1 MRIGVDI
8 DNVISNFNE
17 ILLKEYLLQ
26 DKKYRNSGIINKDVY
41 IRKGMF
47 DWSKEEEESFY
58 LNNIERIASN
68 LEVIDGAKDTIDKLR
83 RDGHEIYIISGRNNG
98 EYSDPFTM
106 TKDWLH
112 KHHISYDQLILT
124 NAYFEHEKTEAC
136 LKNNIQIL
144 IDDSVRTC
152 LDAKQHHITTLL
164 MDDFYNRKNTDLY
177 RVYSWKEI
185 YTFISNYHQEKLN
198 VILDTDIGNE
208 CDDQFALSYLLKSQD
223 VFNIEAI
230 TIAPY
235 SHKERFPSV
244 EANQENSFQEITK
257 ICEWLNFDFKN
268 KIFKGATDYMANG
281 YEEENDAVK
290 KIIEIA
296 QKNKKTYI
304 MAIGTITNISLAI
317 KKEPKIVD
325 KIEVIW
331 LAGHSLLQDNNIEY
345 NFKKDLRADRILF
358 DSEVKLTIIPCKN
371 VASALTTSVYE
382 LEHYLKDKSQ
392 LATYLIQHFS
402 DDGYHEI
409 KERRVLWD
417 ISVVAY
423 LINKSWFNIQEV
435 DCPKIK
441 DDTSYKLEKNNRKIT
456 MVNDID
462 VNKVYTDLFRRLGEK
477 NESVHS

>member
-1 MRIGVDI
+1 
-8 DNVISNFNE
+8 
-17 ILLKEYLLQ
+17 
-26 DKKYRNSGIINKDVY
+26 
-41 IRKGMF
+41 
-47 DWSKEEEESFY
+47 
-58 LNNIERIASN
+58 
-68 LEVIDGAKDTIDKLR
+68 
-83 RDGHEIYIISGRNNG
+83 
-98 EYSDPFTM
+98 
-106 TKDWLH
+106 
-112 KHHISYDQLILT
+112 
-124 NAYFEHEKTEAC
+124 
-136 LKNNIQIL
+136 
-144 IDDSVRTC
+144 
-152 LDAKQHHITTLL
+152 

-185 YTFISNYHQEKLN
+185 YAFISNYHQEKLN

-235 SHKERFPSV
+235 SHKKSFVSV
-244 EANQENSFQEITK
+244 EANQESGLQEIIK
-257 ICEWLNFDFKN
+257 ICKWLNFDFKN
-268 KIFKGATDYMANG
+268 KIFKGASDYISNG

-290 KIIEIA
+290 RIIEVA
-296 QKNKKTYI
+296 LKNKKTYI

-317 KKEPKIVD
+317 KKESKIVD

-345 NFKKDLRADRILF
+345 NFKKDLSADRILF

-392 LATYLIQHFS
+392 LATYLIHHFL

-423 LINKSWFNIQEV
+423 LINKSWFNTQEV

-441 DDTSYKLEKNNRKIT
+441 DDTSYELEKNNRKIT

-462 VNKVYTDLFRRLGEK
+462 VNKVYADLFKRLGEK
-477 NESVHS
+477 NESIYS